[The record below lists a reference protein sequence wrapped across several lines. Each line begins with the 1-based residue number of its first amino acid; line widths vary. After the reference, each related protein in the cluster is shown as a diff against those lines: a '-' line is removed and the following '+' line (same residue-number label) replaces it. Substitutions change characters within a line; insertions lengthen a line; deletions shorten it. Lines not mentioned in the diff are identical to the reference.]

1 MDYKS
6 GQKKLDKILVEH
18 GVQLQLLAYL
28 AAVRHWPD
36 QRGFLACNN

>member
-6 GQKKLDKILVEH
+6 GGKKLDAILVEH

-28 AAVRHWPD
+28 NALRHLEKSARNFR
-36 QRGFLACNN
+36 RG